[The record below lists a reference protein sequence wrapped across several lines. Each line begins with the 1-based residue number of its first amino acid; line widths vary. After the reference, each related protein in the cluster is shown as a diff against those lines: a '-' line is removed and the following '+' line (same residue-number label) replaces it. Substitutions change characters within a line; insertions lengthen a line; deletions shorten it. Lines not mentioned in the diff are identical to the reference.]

1 MRPDE
6 NVPYTL
12 SHNMEYLI
20 QIIAIIAF
28 MRRLQLP
35 VRYDFDST
43 SVRLPTDCNSTALW
57 AFDDLSYDHL
67 AYRNSLIIIIIIINF
82 ACSFFHESS
91 WNGHNQWSGDYL
103 LCVSCCNEAGINKQF
118 SGASGSAATDVLH
131 LTWPYKVW

>member
-43 SVRLPTDCNSTALW
+43 SVRLPTDCNSTALRV
-57 AFDDLSYDHL
+57 FDDLSYDHL
-67 AYRNSLIIIIIIINF
+67 AYRNSLIIITYLLTSRVHFSTSRPRMVIIN
-82 ACSFFHESS
+82 
-91 WNGHNQWSGDYL
+91 GQVTIY
-103 LCVSCCNEAGINKQF
+103 CV
-118 SGASGSAATDVLH
+118 
-131 LTWPYKVW
+131 